1 MSAIKK
7 KKPATRS
14 KKSSIDRSFQHQI
27 NKAKKAPNHFS
38 QIIFLGLTK
47 DKGFKELIKTYPDEI
62 IDIFKVRLDVSI
74 KEFGLFLG
82 LLDEHP
88 AKLNNQLSGIL
99 MKIGRSLLRNLKLE
113 PKRFQN
119 KFKKN
124 MFTTINN
131 AKKGHDLSIFK
142 LVEWDKAW
150 LAAPFM
156 QEIIILKQ
164 QYLDEGFF
172 ESLALATKK
181 KTTGVSP
188 KKSKNKE
195 LFLYIKLLGLIYN
208 FKARGLLK
216 KLHAGLIDD
225 GYIPEDDPL
234 LDFTIFKKYLTRD
247 KIL

>member
-14 KKSSIDRSFQHQI
+14 KKSSIDRSLQHQI
-27 NKAKKAPNHFS
+27 NKAKKAPNNFS
-38 QIIFLGLTK
+38 EIIFLGLTK

-82 LLDEHP
+82 ILDDRP
-88 AKLNNQLSGIL
+88 AKLDDQLPGIL
-99 MKIGRSLLRNLKLE
+99 MKIGRSQLRSLKLE
-113 PKRFQN
+113 PKRFQD

-124 MFTTINN
+124 IFATINN
-131 AKKGHDLSIFK
+131 AKKGHELSIFK

-172 ESLALATKK
+172 ESLALATEKK
-181 KTTGVSP
+181 KSGVSP
-188 KKSKNKE
+188 RKSKNRK
-195 LFLYIKLLGLIYN
+195 LFRQITLLALSHNLKPRGFLY
-208 FKARGLLK
+208 
-216 KLHAGLIDD
+216 KLHTGLIDN
-225 GYIPEDDPL
+225 GHIPEDDPL
-234 LDFTIFKKYLTRD
+234 LDLTIFKKYLTRE

>member
-1 MSAIKK
+1 MSALKK

-38 QIIFLGLTK
+38 EIIFLGLTK

-82 LLDEHP
+82 ILDDRP
-88 AKLNNQLSGIL
+88 AKLDDQLPGIL
-99 MKIGRSLLRNLKLE
+99 MKIGRSQLRSLKLE
-113 PKRFQN
+113 PKRFQD

-124 MFTTINN
+124 IFATINN
-131 AKKGHDLSIFK
+131 AKKGHELSIFK

-172 ESLALATKK
+172 ESLALATEKK
-181 KTTGVSP
+181 KTGVSP
-188 KKSKNKE
+188 RKSKNKE
-195 LFLYIKLLGLIYN
+195 LFLYIKLLGLIHN
-208 FKARGLLK
+208 LKAGENLK
-216 KLHAGLIDD
+216 KLHAGLIDN
-225 GYIPEDDPL
+225 GFIPEDDPL
-234 LDFTIFKKYLTRD
+234 LDLTIFKKYLTRE

>member
-1 MSAIKK
+1 VSAIKK

-38 QIIFLGLTK
+38 EIIFLGLTK

-74 KEFGLFLG
+74 NEFGLFLE
-82 LLDEHP
+82 LLDENP
-88 AKLNNQLSGIL
+88 AKLNNQLSGTL

-150 LAAPFM
+150 LATPFM

>member
-150 LAAPFM
+150 LATPFM

>member
-124 MFTTINN
+124 MFATINN

>member
-38 QIIFLGLTK
+38 EIIFLGLTK

-74 KEFGLFLG
+74 KEFGLFLE
-82 LLDEHP
+82 LLDENP
-88 AKLNNQLSGIL
+88 AKLNNQLSGTL

-150 LAAPFM
+150 LATPFM

>member
-1 MSAIKK
+1 MSALKK

-27 NKAKKAPNHFS
+27 NKAKKAPNNFS
-38 QIIFLGLTK
+38 EIIFLGLAK
-47 DKGFKELIKTYPDEI
+47 DKGFKELIKIYPDEI

-82 LLDEHP
+82 ILDDRP
-88 AKLNNQLSGIL
+88 AKLDDQLPGIL
-99 MKIGRSLLRNLKLE
+99 MKIGRSQLRSLKLE
-113 PKRFQN
+113 PKRFQD

-124 MFTTINN
+124 IFATINN
-131 AKKGHDLSIFK
+131 AKKGHELSIFK

-172 ESLALATKK
+172 ESLALVAGKK
-181 KTTGVSP
+181 RSGVSP
-188 KKSKNKE
+188 RKSKNKE
-195 LFLYIKLLGLIYN
+195 LFLYIKLLGLIHN
-208 FKARGLLK
+208 LKAGENLK
-216 KLHAGLIDD
+216 KLHAGLIDN
-225 GYIPEDDPL
+225 GFIPEDDPL
-234 LDFTIFKKYLTRD
+234 LDLTIFKKYLTRE

>member
-1 MSAIKK
+1 MSALKK

-38 QIIFLGLTK
+38 EIIFLGLTK

-82 LLDEHP
+82 ILDDRP
-88 AKLNNQLSGIL
+88 AKLDDQLPGIL
-99 MKIGRSLLRNLKLE
+99 MKIGRSQLRSLKLE
-113 PKRFQN
+113 PKRFQD

-124 MFTTINN
+124 IFATINN
-131 AKKGHDLSIFK
+131 AKKGHELSIFK

-156 QEIIILKQ
+156 QETIILKQ

-172 ESLALATKK
+172 ESLALVAGKK
-181 KTTGVSP
+181 RSGVSP
-188 KKSKNKE
+188 RKSKNKE
-195 LFLYIKLLGLIYN
+195 LFLYIKLLGLIHN
-208 FKARGLLK
+208 LKAGENLK
-216 KLHAGLIDD
+216 KLHAGLIDN
-225 GYIPEDDPL
+225 GFIPEDDPL
-234 LDFTIFKKYLTRD
+234 LDLTIFKKYLTRE